1 MDWTVCSRET
11 ERDYTWDNTQAS
23 HPVAQYAQGRFAPGF
38 EGSLT
43 TSRFA
48 ALLRCPGSPRGVMLS
63 ASVSTE
69 RNDFRYRPIRTMVVL
84 RAENPDEEKL
94 LASFFAEILRKKDEE
109 TLRAPESGIAK
120 AVESLY
126 QTKKTDE
133 FLAFCK
139 SVKPVD
145 GKGDAPKNRWA
156 IPRNDEGERKSLA
169 DALPAAITG
178 DSPFLFALTDRLP
191 TDVLASLGS
200 MFDRGTVW
208 IFSEATTSKEPIPGG
223 SPNTRAVAAAIGGI
237 ILLALLVA
245 VRGCSN
251 DGGPSRGETVREK
264 STIDNSVDG
273 GGNAPSSIE
282 PERSPVCRPDPE
294 NDAPQV
300 EPSPSPLTIT
310 VDSADEAAETADE
323 AAKAADE
330 VAEAT
335 DKADEATD
343 KADEATDKADE
354 ATDKADEAADDAAE
368 NADEV
373 AETKGEATAKASEEA
388 AEAADE
394 AAEAAD
400 EAAETADEVAETKDE
415 VAKTADE
422 AAEAADEAAETTEE
436 ATQAERKDNEPES
449 LSQIPQQ
456 AP

>member
-139 SVKPVD
+139 SLKPVY
-145 GKGDAPKNRWA
+145 GKGGAPENRWA

-169 DALPAAITG
+169 DALPAAIAG

-200 MFDRGTVW
+200 MFDRETVW
-208 IFSEATTSKEPIPGG
+208 IFSEATTSKEPIPEPPQKYGRAATIGG
-223 SPNTRAVAAAIGGI
+223 VVVLSILFVAAIDGSCLRRNDDDEPVASTNSLVRAVESRAIETNAQASGGGGE
-237 ILLALLVA
+237 AVA
-245 VRGCSN
+245 PTNRIG
-251 DGGPSRGETVREK
+251 RA
-264 STIDNSVDG
+264 VDG
-273 GGNAPSSIE
+273 GVVATNAPARGGIGSTNAVPTEGRSIE
-282 PERSPVCRPDPE
+282 PVRETRPGGISSNAAPASSETPAAVTNNPAESPAIR
-294 NDAPQV
+294 N
-300 EPSPSPLTIT
+300 
-310 VDSADEAAETADE
+310 
-323 AAKAADE
+323 
-330 VAEAT
+330 
-335 DKADEATD
+335 
-343 KADEATDKADE
+343 
-354 ATDKADEAADDAAE
+354 
-368 NADEV
+368 
-373 AETKGEATAKASEEA
+373 GEAK
-388 AEAADE
+388 
-394 AAEAAD
+394 
-400 EAAETADEVAETKDE
+400 
-415 VAKTADE
+415 
-422 AAEAADEAAETTEE
+422 
-436 ATQAERKDNEPES
+436 
-449 LSQIPQQ
+449 
-456 AP
+456 